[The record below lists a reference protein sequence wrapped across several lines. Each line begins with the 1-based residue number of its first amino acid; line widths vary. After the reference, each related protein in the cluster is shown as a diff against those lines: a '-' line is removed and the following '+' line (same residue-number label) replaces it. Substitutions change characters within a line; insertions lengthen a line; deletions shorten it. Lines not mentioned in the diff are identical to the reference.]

1 MKAVVLGILILVT
14 SALAGDLPV
23 GREIDERG
31 AIVAD
36 TSLVLGLT
44 AGHRLYPGWSEDYE
58 VRLGEEFWL
67 GDLEFRGV
75 VRCFMSDFKIVD
87 GERRNESPAL
97 GNPAVF
103 VVVLGDSGAVDSTW
117 AFLNFPP
124 HFSPTNFFTFQLT
137 RVEGYGPP
145 AKGEGN

>member
-1 MKAVVLGILILVT
+1 MKAVVLAILILVT

-23 GREIDERG
+23 GRETDERG

-36 TSLVLGLT
+36 TSLVFGLV
-44 AGHRLYPGWSEDYE
+44 AGHRLYPEWSEEHE

-67 GDLEFRGV
+67 GDLDFRGV
-75 VRCFMSDFKIVD
+75 IRCFMSDFKIID
-87 GERRNESPAL
+87 GERVNASPAME
-97 GNPAVF
+97 NPSVF

-124 HFSPTNFFTFQLT
+124 HFSPNNFFTFQLT
-137 RVEGYGPP
+137 RVDGYEPP
-145 AKGEGN
+145 AEGEED